1 MKYYFNENKS
11 IRLYNEDCFDI
22 LDKLIENNIKV
33 DMILTDLPYQ
43 RTQNKWDIALPFD
56 KMWDRV
62 NKIIKENGCIIFFGQ
77 SSFSAKL
84 IMSNE
89 KMYKY
94 TLIWDKVLPS
104 GFLNANRCPLV
115 SHEDILVFYKKLPT
129 YNPQKFKGN
138 KNHSKGTTTKMTNNN
153 YGKFEKVDNSEELGD
168 MKYPRSILTFQKL
181 HPSKMVHP
189 TQKSVEL
196 LEYLIK
202 TYTNENELVL
212 DFTMG
217 SGSTLVACKNTNRN
231 GIGIE
236 LDEKYYEIAVERIKE
251 IEKNI

>member
-11 IRLYNEDCFDI
+11 IRLYNGDCFDI

-33 DMILTDLPYQ
+33 DMVLTDLPYQ

-56 KMWDRV
+56 KMWDKV

-77 SSFSAKL
+77 SLFSAKL

-89 KMYKY
+89 KMYRY
-94 TLIWDKVLPS
+94 SLIWDKVLPS
-104 GFLNANRCPLV
+104 GFLNANRCPLSV
-115 SHEDILVFYKKLPT
+115 HEDILVFYKKLPT

-138 KNHSKGTTTKMTNNN
+138 KNHSKGTTTNITNNN
-153 YGKFEKVDNSEELGD
+153 YGRFEKVDNSEELGD
-168 MKYPRSILTFQKL
+168 MKYPRSILSFQKV
-181 HPSKMVHP
+181 HPSKSVHP
-189 TQKSVEL
+189 TQKPIEL

-217 SGSTLVACKNTNRN
+217 SGSTLIACKNTNRK

-236 LDEKYYEIAVERIKE
+236 LEEKYYEIAVERIKE